1 MYTDS
6 GQCETPEQSNE
17 EEKSSEVLSA
27 TDDVFESTREING
40 PPIEEG
46 ADGIVC
52 GIITLCSKCQTR
64 RGKASCC
71 EMACL
76 FCCSS
81 DQCEG
86 HSSARADKK
95 LQRELLDGTH
105 WSAKLAS
112 ELRAK
117 AVKKGAFKEK
127 AIHYLEE
134 TCLVWDI
141 DQFERLVE
149 GKKERRGRVTSQD
162 ALANING
169 AAAVT
174 TTLAKLTSKRQRLEQ
189 HRSLRFQ
196 KFLETH
202 LQKSEQEEKQF

>member
-1 MYTDS
+1 MYTAS

-17 EEKSSEVLSA
+17 EEQSSSEVLSA
-27 TDDVFESTREING
+27 TDDVFVKTREIIG

-52 GIITLCSKCQTR
+52 GIITLCQKCQKR
-64 RGKASCC
+64 RGKATCF

-86 HSSARADKK
+86 HSSARADKN
-95 LQRELLDGTH
+95 LRRQLLDGTH
-105 WSAKLAS
+105 WSTKLAS

-149 GKKERRGRVTSQD
+149 GKKERRGRVTSQE
-162 ALANING
+162 AVSNSNG
-169 AAAVT
+169 TAAET

-189 HRSLRFQ
+189 RRSLRFQ
-196 KFLETH
+196 KLLETH
-202 LQKSEQEEKQF
+202 LQKLEQKE